1 MLVILR
7 SELPDDLGIALGDS
21 RVSVVTEPRL
31 IDRVL
36 VRARVDLHPTSAPP
50 SLARLSAATL
60 LGLICSLGAD
70 AGLVRLGGAMFPAIR
85 DFSHFHPFDYGTL
98 TVIGVLAACASWPF
112 AVRVSSVPR
121 SFFSRLAVTVTTVL
135 FIPDVWLLLGHEPV
149 RAVLVL
155 VAMHVSTA
163 LITYNLL
170 VRLAP
175 ARNIIVHEPNRSGSQ
190 SSPTEGEPAH
200 ENDGQGHVAEL
211 ARERMV
217 RLWMMWAVALEF
229 VTGLVSIVYVPFNRP
244 DAWISVRGEAL
255 YLAHA
260 VLGGLLAFG
269 VVAMLARTSRLDR
282 RTWIAAV
289 VGGSGVFLSAV
300 GGLMCVE
307 HGLRLLGMSLM
318 FMGSTVAFFAYLTP
332 SLASAPMPPPGW
344 NATDEA

>member
-1 MLVILR
+1 MSPCGLLN
-7 SELPDDLGIALGDS
+7 DLGIALGDS
-21 RVSVVTEPRL
+21 RVSIVTEPRL

-36 VRARVDLHPTSAPP
+36 ARARVDLHPTNTSP

-60 LGLICSLGAD
+60 LCLLCSLGAD

-85 DFSHFHPFDYGTL
+85 DYSHFHPYDYGTL

-121 SFFSRLAVTVTTVL
+121 SFFFRLAVAVTTVL

-155 VAMHVSTA
+155 VAMHASTA

-170 VRLAP
+170 IHLAP
-175 ARNIIVHEPNRSGSQ
+175 ARNINVSEPIGSESQ
-190 SSPTEGEPAH
+190 PSSPAGEPAR
-200 ENDGQGHVAEL
+200 ESEWRDNGTEL

-260 VLGGLLAFG
+260 ILGGLLAIG
-269 VVAMLARTSRLDR
+269 VVAMLARTSRLNR
-282 RTWIAAV
+282 RTWIAVV

-300 GGLMCVE
+300 GGVMCVE

-344 NATDEA
+344 NATDDA